1 MNDTASLKELD
12 EAEDSAVGGGGG
24 RNSAGRVVRLLV
36 GGRIAKNR
44 RLRRL
49 LLAHLLKERM
59 EGGEQDEEDID
70 SDEGDENTERER
82 KLVGL
87 LVVGRMQR
95 HRQLRRLLLA
105 HLLKERMEGA
115 EDDDESIDEGEEDD
129 EGESTERARA
139 RKLVGL
145 LVVGRLQRHRQLRRL
160 MLAHLLKE
168 RMEGAEDDGEGID
181 DDAGDEGSEK
191 ARKLAR
197 LLVVGRMRR
206 HQQLRRLLAAHLA
219 REAA

>member
-12 EAEDSAVGGGGG
+12 EAEDSAVGGDGG

-59 EGGEQDEEDID
+59 EDGEQDAEDID

-82 KLVGL
+82 KLVKL
-87 LVVGRMQR
+87 LVAGGLAR
-95 HRQLRRLLLA
+95 HRQLRRMLLA

-115 EDDDESIDEGEEDD
+115 EDDDESIDD
-129 EGESTERARA
+129 EGE
-139 RKLVGL
+139 
-145 LVVGRLQRHRQLRRL
+145 
-160 MLAHLLKE
+160 
-168 RMEGAEDDGEGID
+168 D
-181 DDAGDEGSEK
+181 DDAGSER

-197 LLVVGRMRR
+197 LLVAGRMRR